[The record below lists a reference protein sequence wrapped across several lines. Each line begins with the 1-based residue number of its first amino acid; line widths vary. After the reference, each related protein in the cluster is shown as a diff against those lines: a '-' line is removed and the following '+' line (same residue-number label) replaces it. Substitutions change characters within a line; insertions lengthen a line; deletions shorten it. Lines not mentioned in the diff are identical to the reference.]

1 MKNIP
6 LFNKTF
12 PVQEYDIYTIANAT
26 IVEHYADEYEY
37 IILKGVELNKEKYEG
52 EYQMTVSRTN
62 GDLLGK
68 IFPVQEYGL
77 AVLHG
82 KAVRLINM
90 EYTTLGYNG
99 NPYYHQSWLFQ
110 PQDRIIT
117 KGTDWYV

>member
-6 LFNKTF
+6 LFSQTF
-12 PVQEYDIYTIANAT
+12 PVQEYDIYTIASAT

-62 GDLLGK
+62 GDLLGM

-77 AVLHG
+77 AVMHG
-82 KAVRLINM
+82 KNVRLINM

-110 PQDRIIT
+110 PLNKIIT

>member
-6 LFNKTF
+6 LLNEKF
-12 PVQEYDIYTIANAT
+12 PVREYKLYDVINAK

-37 IILKGVELNKEKYEG
+37 IVLKDVILDKENYG
-52 EYQMTVSRTN
+52 EMQLSLSRTN

-110 PQDRIIT
+110 PQDRIIA